1 MSDVVDARE
10 RRPPVGLAAPRPD
23 AHLIDLISTDAVVDL
38 TRRGDR
44 STPPVPTTEE
54 VDHAVAIAIAGH
66 TARDGLAERWLTA
79 AERTAADAL
88 GPRARAGRVGGR
100 IAAKQAIASHL
111 ISRGFADLA
120 PERVQIT
127 NDGYGAPVVAVRS
140 ARIATRHLR
149 ISIAHAGAV
158 AVALASTSRR
168 ATGIGIDVEPVEAR
182 SPRFE
187 ALTLAVEERRLVPA
201 AGDDRDT
208 WLTRLWAAKE
218 AAAKA
223 TGLGLR
229 GRPKDFVVT
238 GTAGTRLRIAGRW
251 IATERVELAGTIH
264 IVASTEDHRTECSW
278 HRS

>member
-1 MSDVVDARE
+1 MSHVVDARL
-10 RRPPVGLAAPRPD
+10 RRPPFDHAAPRSDASLIGLIATLPD
-23 AHLIDLISTDAVVDL
+23 
-38 TRRGDR
+38 
-44 STPPVPTTEE
+44 PVIED
-54 VDHAVAIAIAGH
+54 VDHAVAVEIPDDPAL
-66 TARDGLAERWLTA
+66 DGLAERWLTA
-79 AERTAADAL
+79 PERNAANGL
-88 GPRARAGRVGGR
+88 GPRALAGRVAGR
-100 IAAKQAIASHL
+100 VAAKRAIASHL
-111 ISRGFADLA
+111 TSRGFVDVA
-120 PERVQIT
+120 PARVQIT
-127 NDGYGAPVVAVRS
+127 NDGHGAPVVAVRG

-158 AVALASTSRR
+158 AVALASTSLRT
-168 ATGIGIDVEPVEAR
+168 TGIGIDVEPVEAR

-201 AGDDRDT
+201 VGDDRDT

-251 IATERVELAGTIH
+251 ITTERVELAGTIH